1 MNTLTLTRDVDFVIS
16 IVINGVV
23 LLSSALAYR
32 RTKMMPFVFW
42 VSACAIAII
51 LAIAQRFFDVRFHD
65 ADDYRIFF
73 ELYSIGYVAV
83 TTLWGAG
90 ILTLTRYVLARS
102 QKMPPNKSPEPTMT
116 AP

>member
-16 IVINGVV
+16 VLINGIV

-42 VSACAIAII
+42 VSACLIAII
-51 LAIAQRFFDVRFHD
+51 LAFAQRFFDARFRD

-73 ELYSIGYVAV
+73 EFYSIGYVAV
-83 TTLWGAG
+83 TILWGAG
-90 ILTLTRYVLARS
+90 ILTLTRYVLARF
-102 QKMPPNKSPEPTMT
+102 QKMPPNTALEPTPT